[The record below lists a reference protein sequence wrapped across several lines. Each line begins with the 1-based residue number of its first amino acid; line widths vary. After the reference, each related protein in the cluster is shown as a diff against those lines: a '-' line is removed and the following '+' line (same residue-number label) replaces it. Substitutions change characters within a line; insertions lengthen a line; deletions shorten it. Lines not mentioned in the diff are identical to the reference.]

1 LASPRDDI
9 LSGVRLSFG
18 VVAIAAACGRPAV
31 APPEAASVMPGIV
44 AHRGASAEAP
54 ENTLAAFRRAW
65 ELGAESCELD
75 VRVTRDGHVVVIHD
89 ATTRRTSG
97 GAAELAVADA
107 TLAELRAVDVGSW
120 KHARYA
126 GERIPTLAEALD
138 ATPPGRM
145 LFVEI
150 KTTAADAAV
159 IVAAVL
165 AADPRQREA
174 TLALQ
179 AYDPDALAAVAERL
193 PGVEAYW
200 TVDAPTDDDQRP
212 RPYPAD
218 LVRTAAERRFH
229 GLAVDQRGADDAFVA
244 AVATAGLQ
252 LDVWTVND
260 AADIHTWRTRGARW
274 IETDHPELGR
284 IAEVPKKP

>member
-1 LASPRDDI
+1 MLA
-9 LSGVRLSFG
+9 VRLSLG
-18 VVAIAAACGRPAV
+18 LVAIAAACSNSKSGG
-31 APPEAASVMPGIV
+31 APVKPTEAASVMPGIV

-89 ATTRRTSG
+89 DNTKRTSG
-97 GAAELAVADA
+97 GTADLVVADA
-107 TLAELRAVDVGSW
+107 TLAQLRALDVGAW
-120 KHARYA
+120 KGARYR
-126 GERIPTLAEALD
+126 GETIPTLAEALD

-150 KTTAADAAV
+150 KTSAADADV
-159 IVAAVL
+159 IARTVL
-165 AADPRQREA
+165 AADPRKRTA

-200 TVDAPTDDDQRP
+200 TVDAPTDERGQLL
-212 RPYPAD
+212 PYPTD
-218 LVRTAAERRFH
+218 LVRAAAERRFT
-229 GLAVDQRGADDAFVA
+229 GLAVDQRGADDRFVA
-244 AVATAGLQ
+244 AVAAAGLV

-260 AADIHTWRTRGARW
+260 AGGILAWREKGARW

-284 IAEVPKKP
+284 IPEARAKP

>member
-1 LASPRDDI
+1 MKPT
-9 LSGVRLSFG
+9 
-18 VVAIAAACGRPAV
+18 
-31 APPEAASVMPGIV
+31 EAASVMPGIV

-97 GAAELAVADA
+97 GATDLAVVEA
-107 TLAELRAVDVGSW
+107 TLDELRAVDVGAW
-120 KHARYA
+120 KDARYR

-150 KTTAADAAV
+150 KTTAADADV
-159 IVAAVL
+159 IAKAVL
-165 AADPRQREA
+165 AADPRTRDA

-179 AYDPDALAAVAERL
+179 AYDADALAAVAERL
-193 PGVEAYW
+193 PGIEAYW
-200 TVDAPTDDDQRP
+200 TVDAPQDDRGQP
-212 RPYPAD
+212 LPYPAD
-218 LVRTAAERRFH
+218 LVRVAAERRFT

-244 AVATAGLQ
+244 AVAKAGLG

-260 AADIHTWRTRGARW
+260 AGGILAWRDKGARW
-274 IETDHPELGR
+274 IETDHPEFGR
-284 IAEVPKKP
+284 RPEVPKAP

>member
-1 LASPRDDI
+1 
-9 LSGVRLSFG
+9 
-18 VVAIAAACGRPAV
+18 
-31 APPEAASVMPGIV
+31 MTGIV

-75 VRVTRDGHVVVIHD
+75 VRVTRDGHVIVIHD
-89 ATTRRTSG
+89 DTTKRTSG
-97 GAAELAVADA
+97 GAADLSVLGS
-107 TLAELRAVDVGSW
+107 TLAELRAVDVGAW

-138 ATPPGRM
+138 STPKGRM

-150 KTTAADAAV
+150 KTNAGDADA
-159 IVAAVL
+159 VAKAVL
-165 AADPRQREA
+165 ASDPRKRGA
-174 TLALQ
+174 TVALQ

-200 TVDAPTDDDQRP
+200 TVDAPTDAEGRP
-212 RPYPAD
+212 LPYPPD
-218 LVRTAAERRFH
+218 LVRVAAERRFA
-229 GLAVDQRGADDAFVA
+229 GLAVDVRGADDAFLA
-244 AVATAGLQ
+244 AVAKAGLI

-260 AADIHTWRTRGARW
+260 AGGIRAWRQKGARW
-274 IETDHPELGR
+274 IETDYPELGR
-284 IAEVPKKP
+284 IPEESKKP